1 MIVRG
6 LEKALSLDVRGKLG
20 YCAAAGFARCGYSR
34 AGAPKEF
41 GGIYQKRMTRSGKQV
56 SRTRYY
62 RPTNPQT
69 VPQQAWRAKMAEM
82 WGVYNALTTDEKK
95 ALSKEARRYKL
106 SGPQLFASRYLKSVS
121 A

>member
-1 MIVRG
+1 MIVHG
-6 LEKALSLDVRGKLG
+6 IEKAVSLGVRGKLG
-20 YCAAAGFARCGYSR
+20 FSSAAGFARCGYSR
-34 AGAPKEF
+34 AGASKDF
-41 GGIYQKRMTRSGKQV
+41 GGIYQRRLTLKGKQI

-62 RPTNPQT
+62 RPTNPRT
-69 VPQQAWRAKMAEM
+69 ETQQNWRAKMAEM

-106 SGPQLFASRYLKSVS
+106 TGPQLFASRYLKSVS

>member
-6 LEKALSLDVRGKLG
+6 VEKAMSLGVRGKLG
-20 YCAAAGFARCGYSR
+20 FCAAAGFARCGYSR
-34 AGAPKEF
+34 AGAPKEY
-41 GGIYQKRMTRSGKQV
+41 GGIYQKRATSKGKQV

-69 VPQQAWRAKMAEM
+69 EAQQAWRAKMAEM
-82 WGVYNALTTDEKK
+82 WGVYNSLTPEEKL
-95 ALSKEARRYKL
+95 ALSKKARRYKL